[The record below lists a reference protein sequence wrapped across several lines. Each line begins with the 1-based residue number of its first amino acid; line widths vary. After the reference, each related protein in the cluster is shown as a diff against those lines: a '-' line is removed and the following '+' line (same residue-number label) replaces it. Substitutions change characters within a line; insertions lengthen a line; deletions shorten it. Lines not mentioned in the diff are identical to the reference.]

1 MISFRRPNGR
11 DDDAGVVAGVA
22 RARSKGFG
30 TVNLARTAI
39 NPIVIGSVSELG
51 CAKLARILNFP
62 VRKTQ
67 PLRVRLDG
75 AES

>member
-22 RARSKGFG
+22 RALANGLF
-30 TVNLARTAI
+30 TVNLARTAM
-39 NPIVIGSVSELG
+39 NPMIIGFVSELG
-51 CAKLARILNFP
+51 CAKLARILNSP
-62 VRKTQ
+62 VRKAQ

-75 AES
+75 AKS

>member
-22 RARSKGFG
+22 RALSRGSA
-30 TVNLARTAI
+30 TVNLAKTVMHPMIIR
-39 NPIVIGSVSELG
+39 SVRELG
-51 CAKLARILNFP
+51 CAMLARILNSP
-62 VRKTQ
+62 VRKAQ

>member
-11 DDDAGVVAGVA
+11 DDDAGVIAGVA
-22 RARSKGFG
+22 RALSKGLF
-30 TVNLARTAI
+30 TVSLARTAT
-39 NPIVIGSVSELG
+39 NPMIIGSVSELG
-51 CAKLARILNFP
+51 CAKLACILNSP
-62 VRKTQ
+62 VRKAQ